1 MFCEVNI
8 LLFSSLANIITASV
22 RRQFGARWVGGSL
35 DKWSVVGGRLV
46 GGSVGRWLVDL
57 IKPVLM
63 LLE

>member
-8 LLFSSLANIITASV
+8 LLFSSLANIIPASV

-46 GGSVGRWLVDL
+46 GGRWVGGWW
-57 IKPVLM
+57 I
-63 LLE
+63 